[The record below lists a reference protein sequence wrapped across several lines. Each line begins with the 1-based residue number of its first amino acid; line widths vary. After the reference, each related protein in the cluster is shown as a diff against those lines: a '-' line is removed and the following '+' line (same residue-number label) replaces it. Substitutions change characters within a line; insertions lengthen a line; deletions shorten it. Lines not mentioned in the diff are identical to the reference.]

1 MATNTAIPTLQN
13 ATTHVQVTVNGT
25 QLTVWVAGVQVIQTS
40 VADLPSTAYLVF
52 TAATG
57 GLTDNFVAEKVAV
70 SR

>member
-1 MATNTAIPTLQN
+1 VGGVEALQR
-13 ATTHVQVTVNGT
+13 
-25 QLTVWVAGVQVIQTS
+25 S

-57 GLTDNFVAEKVAV
+57 GLTDNFVVQNLTV